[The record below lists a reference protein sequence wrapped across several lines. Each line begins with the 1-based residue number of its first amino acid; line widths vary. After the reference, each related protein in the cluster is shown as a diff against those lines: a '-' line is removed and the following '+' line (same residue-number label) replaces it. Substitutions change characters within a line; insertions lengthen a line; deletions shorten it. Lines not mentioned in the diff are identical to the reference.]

1 MYCLL
6 PKQST
11 RQKFPSVFCFKKQR
25 NIRKRKELCMK
36 SMISPHHG
44 WRHRRVARSFLEKHR
59 IGSTEYIYMHTH
71 ILYIYI
77 YIYIHIYIYI
87 YV

>member
-36 SMISPHHG
+36 STPLLETSARGQIISRETPN
-44 WRHRRVARSFLEKHR
+44 RLS
-59 IGSTEYIYMHTH
+59 
-71 ILYIYI
+71 
-77 YIYIHIYIYI
+77 
-87 YV
+87 